1 MIIPLSWFNH
11 LGKKREEKYICYYR
25 KGNHG
30 FGYHRKGN
38 HGFGYYRKGNPGFSQ
53 FASENAQT
61 SSHKERSHPNQE
73 QGMI

>member
-11 LGKKREEKYICYYR
+11 LGKKKEEKYIC
-25 KGNHG
+25 
-30 FGYHRKGN
+30 
-38 HGFGYYRKGNPGFSQ
+38 YYRKGNPGFSQ

-61 SSHKERSHPNQE
+61 SSHKEKSHQNQE